1 MKRNQDSISLN
12 KTIRLIVVV
21 GYISIMIFLVYMNY
35 ILIQNYQTN
44 KHHMEQSALEE
55 YTIST
60 ENGMENIRRIL
71 YDVYISNDDFERL
84 SGSLTDLGIFSYSY
98 DLRQTLNNQ
107 MMVDEDLHGFYIYH
121 SSQEQPLYQ
130 INTMLVKPEHATR
143 INGALK
149 QLRSSDSEIRSSN
162 WFRLSIDETV
172 YMVLAYQ
179 KGMVT
184 VYGIHNLG
192 NAGEIISEV
201 VQDEVDIC
209 IVDDGIV
216 LANESLAEKCLLLQN
231 VTNAANKVEYGVNGK
246 YVYGQRIEDT
256 NLWVCSIY
264 NRDIWDYLNVTQFIL
279 LLITGCF
286 CLMAF
291 WIYSFLRK
299 NLLIPLE
306 VLRNEMERIRNEA
319 ADNVPIMELRFTEL
333 KEVNETLRD
342 MVDKLE
348 RQRLLT
354 YDAYIEKQKAQMQYL
369 QLQMQPH
376 FYLNG
381 LKILNAFVMEQQTEK
396 VQDLIIKLSEHLR
409 YLLQAEAE
417 TITLRQELSFTDNYA
432 QLRGQMIGREI
443 KLVFEAEPETLD
455 FQVPMLAVQTFIEN
469 SLKYAK
475 TGSVTTPLLLEVHA
489 VFLETEDERYLD
501 LTVRDN
507 GQGYAEHVL
516 KDINGESKT
525 GKRNIG
531 INNLKRR
538 CQILYGDKA
547 EFTFYNQDGAVSE
560 WIIPEKK

>member
-1 MKRNQDSISLN
+1 
-12 KTIRLIVVV
+12 
-21 GYISIMIFLVYMNY
+21 
-35 ILIQNYQTN
+35 
-44 KHHMEQSALEE
+44 
-55 YTIST
+55 
-60 ENGMENIRRIL
+60 
-71 YDVYISNDDFERL
+71 
-84 SGSLTDLGIFSYSY
+84 
-98 DLRQTLNNQ
+98 
-107 MMVDEDLHGFYIYH
+107 
-121 SSQEQPLYQ
+121 
-130 INTMLVKPEHATR
+130 
-143 INGALK
+143 
-149 QLRSSDSEIRSSN
+149 
-162 WFRLSIDETV
+162 
-172 YMVLAYQ
+172 
-179 KGMVT
+179 
-184 VYGIHNLG
+184 
-192 NAGEIISEV
+192 
-201 VQDEVDIC
+201 
-209 IVDDGIV
+209 
-216 LANESLAEKCLLLQN
+216 
-231 VTNAANKVEYGVNGK
+231 
-246 YVYGQRIEDT
+246 
-256 NLWVCSIY
+256 
-264 NRDIWDYLNVTQFIL
+264 
-279 LLITGCF
+279 
-286 CLMAF
+286 
-291 WIYSFLRK
+291 
-299 NLLIPLE
+299 
-306 VLRNEMERIRNEA
+306 
-319 ADNVPIMELRFTEL
+319 
-333 KEVNETLRD
+333 
-342 MVDKLE
+342 
-348 RQRLLT
+348 
-354 YDAYIEKQKAQMQYL
+354 MQYL